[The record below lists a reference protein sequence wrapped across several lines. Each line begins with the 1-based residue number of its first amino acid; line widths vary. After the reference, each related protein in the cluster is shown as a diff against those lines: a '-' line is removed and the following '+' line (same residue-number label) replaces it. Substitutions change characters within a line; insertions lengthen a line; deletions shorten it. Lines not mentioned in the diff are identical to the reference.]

1 MGISDN
7 GTYLVKARGQLVYA
21 TCSLQPEE
29 GEDVIAAIMDAA
41 DGRYT
46 LDPIAPAE
54 AGLFARSITET
65 GCLRILP
72 SAYEDVGGVDG
83 FFVARLLSVA

>member
-1 MGISDN
+1 MI
-7 GTYLVKARGQLVYA
+7 YA

-29 GEDVIAAIMDAA
+29 GEDIIAAIMDAA

-46 LDPIAPAE
+46 LAPITAAD

-65 GCLRILP
+65 GCLRILQAP
-72 SAYEDVGGVDG
+72 MKT
-83 FFVARLLSVA
+83 

>member
-7 GTYLVKARGQLVYA
+7 GTYLVKARGAAGYA

-29 GEDVIAAIMDAA
+29 GEDVIAAILAA
-41 DGRYT
+41 AGGRYT
-46 LDPIAPAE
+46 LDPITPAE
-54 AGLFARSITET
+54 AGLFSRSITET

-83 FFVARLLSVA
+83 FFVARLMSVA